1 MHKNQNEE
9 NIDEVDAKL
18 RDINDNWKKYNKCLE
33 NIYDNAE
40 IEAEIEAEQNIRS
53 KNSKLTIISTIG
65 FILLIIIFFEVKQN
79 TNEIQSLLGK
89 NSITKVKSNSLSEN
103 LSAVSPLKKL
113 ERITIPSNK
122 NLRAKNINPDAIKQL
137 TPENLFAKN
146 NNNIK
151 KNKPIHTARPDQD
164 SKNKYSIQMGVFSSK
179 SNAVNY
185 LTKLKSKGYKA
196 ETITRNSS
204 SHRYQVSLGSYN
216 KISEASKKIIRL
228 KSIGLSPA
236 LKKHDQTYTLELGI
250 FKNKG
255 DLKKLINKLK
265 NSGLKSN
272 IKKIKTRNVF
282 YIVGI
287 NGFLNKSEAKKSHQQ
302 LIRQGFKNS
311 FIRPS

>member
-53 KNSKLTIISTIG
+53 KNSKLTIISTVG
-65 FILLIIIFFEVKQN
+65 FILLIIIFFKVKQN

-89 NSITKVKSNSLSEN
+89 NSITEVKTNNLSKN
-103 LSAVSPLKKL
+103 LSAVSPLKNL
-113 ERITIPSNK
+113 ERINLQPNTNLKIKKLNSNVTK
-122 NLRAKNINPDAIKQL
+122 PL
-137 TPENLFAKN
+137 TSKYLHIKN
-146 NNNIK
+146 NKKIK
-151 KNKPIHTARPDQD
+151 ISKLIPALRPELD
-164 SKNKYSIQMGVFSSK
+164 SKNKYSIQMGVFSNK

-250 FKNKG
+250 FKNKN